1 MNSPES
7 LKGKI
12 NYISKQNNLRAQEVL
27 HMYFF
32 ERVLD
37 RLEKSKF
44 KMHFIIKGGLLI
56 ASLIGLESR
65 TTLDMDTT
73 VKGIP
78 LRKKSIR
85 KIINAIITVE
95 INDGID
101 FEFNKTIEAAQII
114 GDRIKL

>member
-12 NYISKQNNLRAQEVL
+12 NYISKQKNLRAQEVL

-44 KMHFIIKGGLLI
+44 KMNLL
-56 ASLIGLESR
+56 
-65 TTLDMDTT
+65 
-73 VKGIP
+73 
-78 LRKKSIR
+78 
-85 KIINAIITVE
+85 
-95 INDGID
+95 
-101 FEFNKTIEAAQII
+101 
-114 GDRIKL
+114 